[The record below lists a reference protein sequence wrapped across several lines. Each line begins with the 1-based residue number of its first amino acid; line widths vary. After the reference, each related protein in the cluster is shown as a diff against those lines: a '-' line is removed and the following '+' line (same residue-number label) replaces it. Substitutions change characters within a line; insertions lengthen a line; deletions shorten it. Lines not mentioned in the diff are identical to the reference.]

1 MGVFW
6 GCQASVVTA
15 VSLTDAGS
23 IPAAPLILVF
33 VFLRRT
39 RCARIDGDNRLSLEH
54 ADRVLN
60 QLVKLSLSDNMGT
73 MIESFSNRLAEDLF
87 HDRTSKEVR
96 QFPPELKRAARRKL
110 LYLHDA
116 AELMDLRVP
125 PGNRLEALRGKL
137 EGFYSIRINDQWRI
151 VFRWKGGNAEEVQ
164 IADYH

>member
-1 MGVFW
+1 
-6 GCQASVVTA
+6 
-15 VSLTDAGS
+15 
-23 IPAAPLILVF
+23 
-33 VFLRRT
+33 
-39 RCARIDGDNRLSLEH
+39 
-54 ADRVLN
+54 
-60 QLVKLSLSDNMGT
+60 

-96 QFPPELKRAARRKL
+96 QFPPELKRTARRKL